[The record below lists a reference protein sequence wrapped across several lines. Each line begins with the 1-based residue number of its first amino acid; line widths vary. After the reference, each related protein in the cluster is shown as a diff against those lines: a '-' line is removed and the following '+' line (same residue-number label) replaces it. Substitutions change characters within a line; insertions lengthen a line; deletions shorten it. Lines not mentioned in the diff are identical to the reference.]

1 MFQKIVKWCIYAL
14 VFLMPLFWLP
24 FSLEAYDLNK
34 SYLLCFLACLG
45 VLAWIGRMIFQ
56 DRKIIFRRTPLDFF
70 VLGYL
75 AVLIL
80 TVIFAKDKA
89 SSFMGF
95 YGRFWPSLLSGVCL
109 TGFYFLVTNNVMV
122 GRGLKKQEEEGDG
135 ETESKEENPPL
146 ISLKK
151 LLNLFLTSCFVAV
164 VVVYLSLFDAWV
176 KLGKLFGLNLPILM
190 KTRIFNTTGSLQG
203 LAVFLAAIGAML
215 LVYLAFQSRYYESKT
230 IGKKGRSKAG
240 KQIFWYIL
248 VFGILGILAVV
259 NFWQAWFCLALSLAL
274 FLVLAFWK
282 RMFREDVQQLS
293 LPIFVFLIAIVFL
306 FPNPLTSFF
315 NQNSLISSL
324 PKEAILS
331 QGASWSTNIN
341 GLKENPILGSGL
353 GNFHYVFAKYK
364 PAAFLDTQ
372 FWQVRFDRAG
382 NNIAETLG
390 TTGILGLLG
399 FAVLFGM
406 FFLISYLYIKSANK
420 EKTSGFQ
427 ESTKRLLA
435 MPENSQAKAASLFA
449 RNIPILI
456 GFTALLIAQFCYYQ
470 TAVLGFSFWLML
482 SLGVVSWGK
491 GAKEKT
497 YHFKD
502 FPEAGLLLSIVF
514 WVALLAFVF
523 LHFTLLRYYLA
534 DANYREYLVSSGQD
548 IAKLEKAAKS
558 DSFGPTYH
566 IALAGAYMQKFYE
579 EASKEKPDKQVVMNA
594 ASLAINESRKAV
606 ALGPN
611 RVASYEVSG
620 VIYRDIQGVATGALD
635 WAVKSFESALKLEPL
650 NPVLITELGKL
661 KLIAGDKEAA
671 KLLFEKAVS
680 IKKDYVEGS
689 LQLVMLD
696 EAEGKQSDALTKLE
710 NLVKN
715 APFSVEARFQLAR
728 VYYNNKDYDKASQ
741 QAEQALILFPNHSNS
756 LFLLGL
762 IYERMGKDDLAL
774 QAMEKVLE
782 LNPNNQQVKDEIAK
796 LKQPVV
802 IEKPEEKIEKKK

>member
-1 MFQKIVKWCIYAL
+1 MFQKIVKACVYLL

-24 FSLEAYDLNK
+24 FSLEAYDMNK
-34 SYLLCFLACLG
+34 AYLLAFLVG
-45 VLAWIGRMIFQ
+45 IGILAWIGRMIFQ
-56 DRKIIFRRTPLDFF
+56 DRKIIFKRTPLDFF

-80 TVIFAKDKA
+80 TVIFANDKI
-89 SSFMGF
+89 SSLLGF
-95 YGRFWPSLLSGVCL
+95 YGRFWPSLLSVASL
-109 TGFYFLVTNNVMV
+109 AGFYFLVTNNVVV
-122 GRGLKKQEEEGDG
+122 GRGFKKQDDESGG
-135 ETESKEENPPL
+135 EAEIKEENL
-146 ISLKK
+146 QFISLKK
-151 LLNLFLTSCFVAV
+151 LLHLFFFSCLIAAV
-164 VVVYLSLFDAWV
+164 VAYLSLFNVWV
-176 KLGKLFGLNLPILM
+176 GLSGLLGFSLPVLM
-190 KTRIFNTTGSLQG
+190 KTRIFNTIGSLQG
-203 LAVFLAAIGAML
+203 LAVFLSGIEAMI
-215 LVYLAFQSRYYESKT
+215 LVYLAFQSRYYESKAVS
-230 IGKKGRSKAG
+230 KKEKRGN
-240 KQIFWYIL
+240 KQAALWYIL
-248 VFGILGILAVV
+248 VFAILGILAVV
-259 NFWQAWFCLALSLAL
+259 NFWQAWFCLALSLVL
-274 FLVLAFWK
+274 FLILAFWK
-282 RMFREDVQQLS
+282 RMFKEDVQRLS
-293 LPIFVFLIAIVFL
+293 LPIFILLLAIVFL
-306 FPNPLTSFF
+306 FPNPLTQFL

-324 PKEAILS
+324 PKEAILP
-331 QGASWSTNIN
+331 QNTSWSTNLQS
-341 GLKENPILGSGL
+341 LKENPVLGSGL
-353 GNFHYVFAKYK
+353 GNFHYVFSKYK
-364 PAAFLDTQ
+364 PASFLDTQ
-372 FWQVRFDRAG
+372 FWQVRFDRSG

-390 TTGILGLLG
+390 TTGILGILG

-406 FFLISYLYIKSANK
+406 FFLISYLYIKSANR

-427 ESTKRLLA
+427 ESTKRILA
-435 MPENSQAKAASLFA
+435 MPENPQAKPVSLFS

-523 LHFTLLRYYLA
+523 LAFTLLRYYLA
-534 DANYREYLVSSGQD
+534 DVSYRQYLLSSGQNL
-548 IAKLEKAAKS
+548 AKLEKAAKS

-566 IALAGAYMQKFYE
+566 IALAGAYMQKFYD
-579 EASKEKPDKQVVMNA
+579 EASKAQPDKQVVTNA

-611 RVASYEVSG
+611 RVASYEISG
-620 VIYRDIQGVATGALD
+620 LIYRDIQGVAAGALD
-635 WAVKSFESALKLEPL
+635 WAIKSFESALKLEPL

-661 KLIAGDKEAA
+661 KLAAGDKEAA
-671 KLLFEKAVS
+671 KQLFGKAVLM
-680 IKKDYVEGS
+680 KKDYVEGS

-728 VYYNNKDYDKASQ
+728 VYFNSKDYDKASQ

-762 IYERMGKDDLAL
+762 IYERMGKDNLAL

-796 LKQPVV
+796 LKQPPV
-802 IEKPEEKIEKKK
+802 IEQPQEKTEKKK